1 VPLVTKMTELS
12 LHSLCIPYRV
22 ANVMSFLVE
31 ICIGRGRYVSRPSD
45 LSLIKVLQK
54 QSMTLQDHPQG
65 ACGHLAMPHLTLL
78 SMRRLY
84 SQET

>member
-1 VPLVTKMTELS
+1 MTELS

-54 QSMTLQDHPQG
+54 QSMTLQEG
-65 ACGHLAMPHLTLL
+65 LGWLADKKEWTTLKVL
-78 SMRRLY
+78 VAI
-84 SQET
+84 